1 MFIVGMPGSGG
12 HYGVMGRGQD
22 HRPSSMFGS
31 SINLNGEYKLV
42 WRYLV

>member
-1 MFIVGMPGSGG
+1 MPGSGG

-42 WRYLV
+42 WRYLDIRA